1 MPSPTVL
8 IVDDDVSL
16 MRVLTAAFE
25 ARDFEVVTAA
35 AGRPALEQIR
45 LGEPD
50 LVILDLGLPDID
62 GIEVCRL
69 MRRTVRCPIIVLS
82 ADGAEDRKVVALD
95 DGADDY
101 VTKPFSTPELFARVR
116 VALRHRRAIA
126 SIVDEKSLVIGDLR
140 VDVDAHVATV
150 NDKVP
155 GDTAL
160 GDTVLDLTPK
170 EFALLVLFARNA
182 GKVLTHRRVLD
193 VVWGPGQGLDT
204 LRTHVS
210 HLRRKLAEALSTVTI
225 SSEPGVGYRLTTSQD
240 SRKEVDLI

>member
-1 MPSPTVL
+1 
-8 IVDDDVSL
+8 
-16 MRVLTAAFE
+16 
-25 ARDFEVVTAA
+25 
-35 AGRPALEQIR
+35 
-45 LGEPD
+45 
-50 LVILDLGLPDID
+50 VILDLGLPDID

-126 SIVDEKSLVIGDLR
+126 SIVDEKSLVIGDVR
-140 VDVDAHVATV
+140 VDVDAHVAMV
-150 NDKVP
+150 NDA
-155 GDTAL
+155 AL

-210 HLRRKLAEALSTVTI
+210 HLRRKLAEALSMVTI

>member
-1 MPSPTVL
+1 MPNPSVL

-16 MRVLTAAFE
+16 LRVLTAAFE
-25 ARDFEVVTAA
+25 ARDFEVATAS

-50 LVILDLGLPDID
+50 IVILDLGLPDMD
-62 GIEVCRL
+62 GVEVCRL

-116 VALRHRRAIA
+116 VALRHRREVA
-126 SIVDEKSLVIGDLR
+126 SIVDETLLVIGDLR
-140 VDVDAHVATV
+140 VDVDAHVAMV
-150 NDKVP
+150 NE
-155 GDTAL
+155 A
-160 GDTVLDLTPK
+160 VLELTPK

-210 HLRRKLAEALSTVTI
+210 HLRRKLAEALSEVTI

>member
-69 MRRTVRCPIIVLS
+69 MRRTVRCPIIVRS

-140 VDVDAHVATV
+140 VDVDAHVAMV
-150 NDKVP
+150 ND
-155 GDTAL
+155 TA
-160 GDTVLDLTPK
+160 LDLTPK

-210 HLRRKLAEALSTVTI
+210 HLRRKLAEALSMVTI

>member
-1 MPSPTVL
+1 MSTPMTDPKVL

-16 MRVLTAAFE
+16 LRVLTAAFE
-25 ARDFEVVTAA
+25 ARDFEVATAA
-35 AGRPALEQIR
+35 AGRSALEQIR
-45 LGEPD
+45 LAEPD

-62 GIEVCRL
+62 GVEVCRL

-95 DGADDY
+95 EGADDY

-126 SIVDEKSLVIGDLR
+126 SIVDETSLVVGDLR
-140 VDVDAHVATV
+140 VDVDAHVAMV
-150 NDKVP
+150 N
-155 GDTAL
+155 DTAL

-170 EFALLVLFARNA
+170 EFALLSLFARNA

-210 HLRRKLAEALSTVTI
+210 HLRRKLAEALSMVTI
-225 SSEPGVGYRLTTSQD
+225 SSEPGVGYRLTASQD
-240 SRKEVDLI
+240 SRKEVDSI